1 MVKAIAF
8 VTYNT
13 VGDDL
18 SSGWHDSGDRRAFV
32 IQNSRGWAWGA
43 RENRDVPTG
52 NSRLESGCVNRVRDE
67 IGNLWG
73 QLQTALP
80 ELDHVV
86 VYVGSQGSERAI
98 ALAAQLP
105 TDKVTFVGC
114 DCGLAI
120 KAALIVAAGFD
131 PSKLVLCECG
141 GRRTMRRLYNSY
153 METGE
158 LLALES
164 A

>member
-1 MVKAIAF
+1 MAKAIAF

-13 VGDDL
+13 VGDGL
-18 SSGWHDSGDRRAFV
+18 SSGWHGSGDRRAFV
-32 IQNSRGWAWGA
+32 LQNSRGQAWGA
-43 RENRDVPTG
+43 REYRDVPTG

-67 IGNLWG
+67 IGNLWTN
-73 QLQTALP
+73 LQQALP

-105 TDKVTFVGC
+105 ADKVTFVGC

-120 KAALIVAAGFD
+120 KAVLIAAAGFD
-131 PSKLVLCECG
+131 PSRLVLCECG
-141 GRRTMRRLYNSY
+141 GRRTMGELYDSF
-153 METGE
+153 MATGE

>member
-1 MVKAIAF
+1 MKAVAF

-13 VGDDL
+13 VGDKL
-18 SSGWHDSGDRRAFV
+18 SSGWHGSDDRRAFV
-32 IQNSRGWAWGA
+32 IQNSRGYDWAVKETSTPA
-43 RENRDVPTG
+43 DFD
-52 NSRLESGCVNRVRDE
+52 RLDTANVNRVRDE
-67 IGNLWG
+67 IGTLWG
-73 QLQTALP
+73 QLQEALP
-80 ELDHVV
+80 ALDHVV

-105 TDKVTFVGC
+105 ADKVTFVGC

-120 KAALIVAAGFD
+120 KAALIMAAGFN
-131 PSKLVLCECG
+131 PSQLVLCECG
-141 GRRTMRRLYNSY
+141 GRRSMRRFYEAY

-158 LLALES
+158 LLTLEP